1 MIAIRDRVRF
11 VETDMMAWCI
21 MPIICAGLKW
31 VVWLICVPQ
40 VLNYWI

>member
-11 VETDMMAWCI
+11 VETDI